1 MCVEVVAVKSLRTAP
16 LVVVSAPCLR
26 DGALEMR
33 PDDTFG
39 CMEVVVMVG
48 FISDDTDRI
57 VCGALCL
64 FSSAAFTVLVLVV
77 DTEVIL
83 VVCNRGN

>member
-1 MCVEVVAVKSLRTAP
+1 MVVNSLRTAP
-16 LVVVSAPCLR
+16 LVVVMALCLR
-26 DGALEMR
+26 DGALETR

-39 CMEVVVMVG
+39 WAAVVVVG
-48 FISDDTDRI
+48 NFISDDADRM

-64 FSSAAFTVLVLVV
+64 FSSKGSPAFAVFVLVV